1 MSELLERLQR
11 GVLVSDGA
19 MGSLLIAM
27 GADASGHLDHLNI
40 TASDMVE
47 GIHRQYVQA
56 GADILITNTFRSSRL
71 ALEEHG
77 LGDQLEAI
85 NRAGVRV
92 ARAAK
97 PAFVFA
103 SVGPSGV
110 LIEPLG
116 STTFDEAYGIYREQI
131 EALAA
136 EGPDAILIETFGDLQ
151 DARAALLA
159 AKEGTSIPVAVTMTF
174 AQDGRTNLSGTPP
187 EVAALVLSRLGA
199 DIVGANCGLGP
210 AELEPI
216 VARMLVHSTVPV
228 MCQPNAGVPELIDG
242 RTVYPGSPDVSA
254 EHAREMVAAG
264 VRIVGSCCGS
274 TPAYTAAIAAA
285 VSHLEPGTVAPQDG
299 VFLAGRSTL
308 ARIGGGGPTTVVGE
322 RLNPTGRARLAEAV
336 RAGDFSVYRQLAGE
350 QAKAGAALLDVNVGV
365 PGVDEAAALE
375 AAVGAVSDAVGTPV
389 VIDSTNAEAL
399 QAALR
404 RYPGR
409 ALVNSVNGTPYS
421 LAQLLPLVARY
432 GAAAIIM
439 PLDESGI
446 PETASGRLAVAEH
459 VLERGRELG
468 LDASDFVLDGI
479 VLAAAAEPTAASV
492 TLETVSKA
500 SGLGLATILG
510 LSNVSHGLPDRS
522 ALNRA
527 FLAMAQEAGV
537 DAVMV
542 DVLDETTLPAV
553 LAGDLL
559 SGRDPSGRAY
569 TAGVAPAGGP
579 ARDASKGDR
588 AEGAAEVSPVERLA
602 SVIEDGDMDA
612 AEAAAEAALAAGADP
627 LALVA
632 EVLTPAIQRV
642 GEAYGAGEAFLPQ
655 VMQAA
660 EAMKRAVARLKRD
673 LSADAAA
680 DRGVVVLATVAGDIH
695 SIGKD
700 IVATLLESQGFK
712 VIDLGVDVPPEVVLE
727 AAGSNAADV
736 VGLSALMTTTLA
748 SMQET
753 VRLLAEAGSTP
764 VIVGGAVLTQDWA
777 DSIGASY
784 ARDAIEAVRAVT
796 GLIVRRAASPGGS

>member
-1 MSELLERLQR
+1 MSELLERLAR

-19 MGSLLIAM
+19 MGSLLMAM
-27 GADASGHLDHLNI
+27 GAGASGNLDHLDI
-40 TASDMVE
+40 TAPDMVE

-56 GADILITNTFRSSRL
+56 GADVLVTNTFRSSRL

-116 STTFDEAYGIYREQI
+116 PTTFDEACAIYREQI

-136 EGPDAILIETFGDLQ
+136 EAPDAILIETFGDLQ

-159 AKEGTSIPVAVTMTF
+159 AKESTSIPVAVTMTF
-174 AQDGRTNLSGTPP
+174 GEDGRTNLSGTPP

-210 AELEPI
+210 AELAPI
-216 VARMLVHSTVPV
+216 VARMVAYSTVPV
-228 MCQPNAGVPELIDG
+228 MCQPNAGVPQLVDG
-242 RTVYPGSPDVSA
+242 KTVYPGSPEASA

-274 TPAYTAAIAAA
+274 TPAYTAGIAAA
-285 VSHLEPGTVAPQDG
+285 VSHLEAGTVTPQEG
-299 VFLAGRSTL
+299 VLLAGRTAL
-308 ARIGGGGPTTVVGE
+308 TRIGGGGPTAIIGE

-336 RAGDFSVYRQLAGE
+336 KAGDFSVYRQLAGE

-365 PGVDEAAALE
+365 AGVDEAAALE
-375 AAVGAVSDAVGTPV
+375 TAVGAVSDAVGTPV
-389 VIDSTNAEAL
+389 VVDSTNAEAL

-409 ALVNSVNGTPYS
+409 ALVNSINGTAYS
-421 LAQLLPLVARY
+421 LAHLLPLVARY

-439 PLDESGI
+439 PLDDAGI
-446 PETASGRLAVAEH
+446 PETASGRLAVAEN
-459 VLERGRELG
+459 VLKRGRELG

-479 VLAAAAEPTAASV
+479 VLAAAAEPAAAGV

-500 SGLGLATILG
+500 AELGLATVLG
-510 LSNVSHGLPDRS
+510 LSNISHGLPDRP

-537 DAVMV
+537 DAVMI
-542 DVLDETTLPAV
+542 DVLDEATLPAV

-559 SGRDPSGRAY
+559 SGRDARGTAY
-569 TAGVAPAGGP
+569 IAGVAGSGTSRSARQGGP
-579 ARDASKGDR
+579 AGAG
-588 AEGAAEVSPVERLA
+588 AEMSPADRLA
-602 SVIEDGDMDA
+602 SVIEDGDVEA
-612 AEAAAEAALAAGADP
+612 AEAAAEAALAAGSDP
-627 LALVA
+627 LTLVA
-632 EVLTPAIQRV
+632 DVLTPAIQRV
-642 GEAYGAGEAFLPQ
+642 GEAYGRGEAFLPQ

-673 LSADAAA
+673 LAAGAAA

-700 IVATLLESQGFK
+700 IVANLLESQGFK
-712 VIDLGVDVPPEVVLE
+712 VIDLGVDVAPEVVVE
-727 AAGSNAADV
+727 AASANAADI
-736 VGLSALMTTTLA
+736 VGLSALMTTTLS

-753 VRLLAEAGSTP
+753 VRLLADRGATP

-784 ARDAIEAVRAVT
+784 ARDAIEAVKAVT
-796 GLIVRRAASPGGS
+796 RLVG